1 VLTLVVIA
9 KPADESLPCPKI
21 SDIRYAGSLSIKIQQ
36 LSGAFS
42 RTAIINRKKWRKR
55 YIFFLSLSF
64 FTSQFWK
71 KKKYGMENIHSKKI
85 KRKRKH
91 GTRENMRTRA
101 FGYNSAKCSQQ
112 FEFFFL
118 VEKKN

>member
-1 VLTLVVIA
+1 MLGACQLKSSNCPVLLAEPQSSTG
-9 KPADESLPCPKI
+9 KNGEKDI
-21 SDIRYAGSLSIKIQQ
+21 SSFFL
-36 LSGAFS
+36 
-42 RTAIINRKKWRKR
+42 
-55 YIFFLSLSF
+55 FLSLLLNF
-64 FTSQFWK
+64 GK